1 LRFLLLIISLSVVVL
16 GQNNNII
23 LLENQKVS
31 GTVTSKTTDDIPS
44 KKEYYSLKYYLETE
58 DLLYLIGLSHMPLQ
72 TIGNTTL
79 SSFPVEIK
87 QKREKLE
94 LAVAYKF
101 YLKGSFYI
109 APALAYI
116 HTDTKTFQHLNNSGT
131 ITSSSSH
138 VVDTDYSLYAVM
150 GYRPTKTS
158 SALLYLE
165 LNNDLL
171 SSEYSKDYSSYQ
183 LNLSILQAISK
194 NVVLY
199 FQYNTL
205 LKDKPATSSNSGTKD
220 VSGFSVGIGFRF

>member
-1 LRFLLLIISLSVVVL
+1 LKFLLLIIALSTVAL
-16 GQNNNII
+16 SQSNNII
-23 LLENQKVS
+23 LLEKQKVS
-31 GTVTSKTTDDIPS
+31 GTVTSKIADDIPS

-58 DLLYLIGLSHMPLQ
+58 DLLYIIGLSHMPLQ

-79 SSFPVEIK
+79 SSFPIEIK

-101 YLKGSFYI
+101 YLKGSLYI

-131 ITSSSSH
+131 ITSSSTH

-183 LNLSILQAISK
+183 LNLSVLQAISSTT
-194 NVVLY
+194 VLY
-199 FQYNTL
+199 FQYHKV
-205 LKDKPATSSNSGTKD
+205 LKDKPATSSYSGTKD
-220 VSGFSVGIGFRF
+220 ISGFSIGIGFRF